1 MDAIAGIDWNGL
13 LEPPNGI
20 LIICGAVA
28 IIALIAPQWR
38 SIRQHADDVRLKEQM
53 VQRGFTADEIEQVLN
68 AGETKPEPNGA
79 GDDSCRLSTCRHKV

>member
-1 MDAIAGIDWNGL
+1 MDLVAGIDWNGL

-20 LIICGAVA
+20 LVICGAVC

-38 SIRQHADDVRLKEQM
+38 RIRQHADDVRLKEQM

-68 AGETKPEPNGA
+68 AGQPKSEPDD
-79 GDDSCRLSTCRHKV
+79 GDDARRLSTRRHKA